1 MDKRYRLIW
10 SISLLVINII
20 TITSVAAGSAMPDTV
35 KRVLGVIDL
44 IAIPVLIW
52 SSIKLRM
59 LKKADE

>member
-20 TITSVAAGSAMPDTV
+20 TITSVVAGSAMPDIV
-35 KRVLGVIDL
+35 KRVLGIVDL

-59 LKKADE
+59 LKKAD

>member
-20 TITSVAAGSAMPDTV
+20 TITSVVAGSAMPDTV

>member
-20 TITSVAAGSAMPDTV
+20 TITSVVAGSAMPDIV
-35 KRVLGVIDL
+35 KRVLGIIDL

-59 LKKADE
+59 LKKAD

>member
-20 TITSVAAGSAMPDTV
+20 TITSVVAGSAMPDIV
-35 KRVLGVIDL
+35 KRVLGIIDL

-52 SSIKLRM
+52 SSIKLRI
-59 LKKADE
+59 LKKAD